1 MSSKDKNQFTAH
13 TLMIIMTA
21 LLFVIFIATIA
32 GFIYFRGTLEKYAD
46 EISTVSS
53 EAESTQSRVQ
63 QLQKTEIELKKHSV
77 AIDRAARIVAESKS
91 YQYQNQIINDITN
104 YAERA
109 DVSITSFTFGDA
121 SNAPTA
127 PVAPPTAAPPVAN
140 PQGPA
145 TAGAAPKSTTVTI
158 NLGDSVPYENLLN
171 FLTMIEKNLTK
182 MQIANVSL
190 SKSSDG
196 DANEVALQS
205 LNLEVY
211 VK

>member
-1 MSSKDKNQFTAH
+1 
-13 TLMIIMTA
+13 MTA
-21 LLFVIFIATIA
+21 LLFVIFIATTA

-53 EAESTQSRVQ
+53 EAESTRSRVQ

-121 SNAPTA
+121 SNTPSAPA
-127 PVAPPTAAPPVAN
+127 PAAAPPISN

-145 TAGAAPKSTTVTI
+145 PGGAAPKSTTVTI

-196 DANEVALQS
+196 DANEVSLQS

-211 VK
+211 VN